1 MATETSTTVEE
12 QTLTDS
18 EQKWLGPRGMVAM
31 LLGFWALWFTT
42 VFLTNFFDGLA
53 EMGII
58 GEGWTFRSGN
68 YLFLVDVMNTHSTPE
83 TIVGIVFAIGVI
95 WELAAAG
102 LLWWAFAGF
111 LSGNGSKERM
121 YAAML
126 VAVGFF
132 AGFLVLT
139 EVFMAY
145 GLADTH
151 VRLIVATLVSAFV
164 IDRWWE

>member
-1 MATETSTTVEE
+1 MATEHNTTVDEK
-12 QTLTDS
+12 TLTNS
-18 EQKWLGPRGMVAM
+18 KQNWLGRQGMVAM
-31 LLGFWALWFTT
+31 LLGFWALWFTI

-53 EMGII
+53 ELGVVS
-58 GEGWTFRSGN
+58 EGWTFRSGN
-68 YLFLVDVMNTHSTPE
+68 YLFLVDVMGTHNTPE

-111 LSGNGSKERM
+111 LSGNGSIERM
-121 YAAML
+121 YAGML

-145 GLADTH
+145 DLADTH

-164 IDRWWE
+164 LDRWWD